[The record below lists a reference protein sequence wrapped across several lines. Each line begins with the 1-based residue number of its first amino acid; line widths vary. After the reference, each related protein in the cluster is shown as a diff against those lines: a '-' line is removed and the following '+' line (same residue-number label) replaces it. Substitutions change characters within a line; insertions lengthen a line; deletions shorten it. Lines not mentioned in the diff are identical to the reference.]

1 MTCKQA
7 KRIISQYRAEDETLR
22 TAVRTWRD
30 EDTSREFVIPTTKE
44 LVFFLM
50 RKLKRSKQ
58 CLRAAVKHAKRS
70 NRDRNCTTPLNVIQL
85 WEKESI

>member
-22 TAVRTWRD
+22 MAVRMWRD
-30 EDTSREFVIPTTKE
+30 EDTSREFVIPTMKE
-44 LVFFLM
+44 LVFFIM

-58 CLRAAVKHAKRS
+58 CLRAACRYS
-70 NRDRNCTTPLNVIQL
+70 RREDRVPENVIQL
-85 WEKESI
+85 WKKESC